1 MLIFGLLFS
10 STITAQ
16 NLQKTYKNAIKAFE
30 KGNINKGFALLEACE
45 KISPKDRNTLY
56 AKGFYQ
62 LAMREYEL
70 ANESF
75 KAVLVVFPKDTASFV
90 GASKANMKLENFELA
105 EDYLLRA
112 YALDSSK
119 ADIYADFG
127 QLYMLTEEYE
137 TAENYLDEAIK
148 REPKNSRFY
157 ELRSYLYYFQ
167 KP

>member
-1 MLIFGLLFS
+1 MKSIKFIFFCVLVSFGLLFS
-10 STITAQ
+10 FPITAQ

-30 KGNINKGFALLEACE
+30 KGKPEKGFALLEDCK
-45 KISPKDRNTLY
+45 KINPKDRNTLY
-56 AKGFYQ
+56 AKGFYE
-62 LAMREYEL
+62 LAMREYAL
-70 ANESF
+70 ADESF
-75 KAVLVVFPKDTASFV
+75 KAVLAAFPKDTAAFV

-137 TAENYLDEAIK
+137 TAENYLNEAIR
-148 REPKNSRFY
+148 REPKNSHFY
-157 ELRSYLYYFQ
+157 E
-167 KP
+167 